1 MKQRKRKF
9 LTRVTAF
16 VLAMVLICPTMSVLA
31 ADVSESGVTEEGKDS
46 EIQTIPNNTEI
57 TEEEKTKI
65 ENVSETFVDEGE
77 VQENLVSKETEDE
90 IEQQMN
96 WTYVESSYLATPG
109 IQRIVVSWGEDAE
122 SVDDMTLKV
131 QGSNGIQEE
140 WAISNAVNNLYL
152 FEKEFTDESQSGT
165 YEATELTV
173 KVGTSEKT
181 FTMDEMGAEVLFGV
195 NEEYAGVE
203 ELRPIEDEMNTDNVS
218 ASVAIINEDGTLE
231 AEESIG
237 DALAQAMA
245 DVQASMP
252 STMSIQDES
261 TDTRAGNIVVAL
273 DPGHDANDR
282 GAAGNG
288 LREED
293 LTLKIANYCKEELEG
308 YNGVTVYM
316 TRTGAACP
324 YNKPG
329 ISCMADRVNAAYKAG
344 AKIFVSFHLNSFNGK
359 AYGAEVI
366 VPNKNWKPNVGIEGT
381 ELGNAV
387 LDELVKLG
395 LTKRKVYSK
404 DSTVNE
410 YYPDGSKSDY
420 FSVQI
425 HCKEK
430 GIPGIIVEHAFIDN
444 ANDANKYLKTEAG
457 LKSLGV
463 ADATGIA
470 KYLGLTKGK
479 WVEDKNGWKYQLSNG
494 VFAKKQ
500 LLTIDGKTYYF
511 DANGYR
517 VTGWQDISGKRYY
530 FMPDGHMHTGWLSF
544 GSTYYYMMPDGH
556 MHTGWLSFGSTYY
569 YLNEKGVRQTDWQ
582 TIDGNKYYFNK
593 DGVRQIGWQDIS
605 GKRYYFMLDGH
616 MHTGWLSFGSTYYY
630 MMPDGH
636 MHTGWLSFG
645 STYYYLNEKGVRQ
658 TGWKDINGKRYYFMP
673 DGHRHT
679 GWLSFGSTRYYLNQS
694 GEMQTGK
701 VLIDGTEY
709 FFNTD
714 GKLQELTGAGW
725 KTING
730 KKYYYNVAG
739 ERVTGWQD
747 IDGKRYYFM
756 PDGHMHTGWVSFGST
771 YYYMMP
777 DGHMHTGWLS
787 FGSTYYYLNEK
798 GVRQTGWQTIDGK
811 RYYFMPDGHRHTG
824 WLSFGSTRYY
834 MNQLGQMQTGKVLID
849 GKEYFFNA
857 DGKLQG
863 STGAGWQ
870 TINGKKYYY
879 NAAGEKVIGWQDIDG
894 KRYYFMPDGHMH
906 TGWLSFGSTYYYMMP
921 DGHMHTGWLSFGSTY
936 YYLNEK
942 GVRQTG
948 WQTIDGKRY
957 YFMPDGHMH
966 TGWLSFGSTYYYM
979 MPDGHMHTGWLS
991 FGSTY
996 YYLNEKGVRQTG
1008 WQTIDGKEYYFDE
1021 NGVRMTGYE
1030 ITGKTSV
1037 SASQMVQLFK
1047 KQGKTYPT
1055 KALSKGGATTI
1066 EDFVNIVY
1074 QEANAEGIK
1083 AEVVFCQS
1091 MVETGWLQFKGDVKA
1106 EQFNFAGLGAVGN
1119 GAGGADFSSYGINGV
1134 RMGIR
1139 AQVQHLKCY
1148 ANKDALVNPCV
1159 DPRWGEWLRGK
1170 APYVEWLA
1178 KEKNPNNIGWATDA
1192 DYGKKIIAL
1201 IKQL

>member
-1 MKQRKRKF
+1 
-9 LTRVTAF
+9 
-16 VLAMVLICPTMSVLA
+16 MSVLA

-237 DALAQAMA
+237 DALAQATA

-569 YLNEKGVRQTDWQ
+569 YLNEKGVRQTGWQ

-605 GKRYYFMLDGH
+605 GKRYYFMPDGH
-616 MHTGWLSFGSTYYY
+616 MHTGWVSFGSTYYY

-658 TGWKDINGKRYYFMP
+658 TGWQDINGKRYYFMP

-739 ERVTGWQD
+739 EKVTGWQD

-849 GKEYFFNA
+849 GKEYFFNV

-863 STGAGWQ
+863 STGAGWK

-879 NAAGEKVIGWQDIDG
+879 NAAGEKVTGWQDIDG

-921 DGHMHTGWLSFGSTY
+921 DGH
-936 YYLNEK
+936 
-942 GVRQTG
+942 R
-948 WQTIDGKRY
+948 
-957 YFMPDGHMH
+957 
-966 TGWLSFGSTYYYM
+966 
-979 MPDGHMHTGWLS
+979 HTGWLS

-1047 KQGKTYPT
+1047 KQGKAYPT

-1159 DPRWGEWLRGK
+1159 DPRWGDWLRGK

>member
-1 MKQRKRKF
+1 
-9 LTRVTAF
+9 
-16 VLAMVLICPTMSVLA
+16 MSVLA

-96 WTYVESSYLATPG
+96 WTYVESSYLVTPG

-203 ELRPIEDEMNTDNVS
+203 ELRPIEDEMNTDDVS

-237 DALAQAMA
+237 DALAQATA
-245 DVQASMP
+245 DVQVSMP

-517 VTGWQDISGKRYY
+517 VTGWQNISGKRYY

-605 GKRYYFMLDGH
+605 GKRYYFMPDGH

-658 TGWKDINGKRYYFMP
+658 TGWQDINGKRYYFMP

-849 GKEYFFNA
+849 GKEYFFNV

-863 STGAGWQ
+863 STGAGWK

-879 NAAGEKVIGWQDIDG
+879 NAAGEKVIGWQD
-894 KRYYFMPDGHMH
+894 
-906 TGWLSFGSTYYYMMP
+906 
-921 DGHMHTGWLSFGSTY
+921 
-936 YYLNEK
+936 
-942 GVRQTG
+942 
-948 WQTIDGKRY
+948 IDGKRY

-1091 MVETGWLQFKGDVKA
+1091 MIETGWLQFKGDVKA
-1106 EQFNFAGLGAVGN
+1106 EQFNFAGIGAVGN

>member
-1 MKQRKRKF
+1 
-9 LTRVTAF
+9 
-16 VLAMVLICPTMSVLA
+16 MSVLA

-237 DALAQAMA
+237 DALAQATA

-605 GKRYYFMLDGH
+605 GKRYYFMPDGH

-658 TGWKDINGKRYYFMP
+658 TGWQDINGKRYYFMP

-948 WQTIDGKRY
+948 WQTIDGK
-957 YFMPDGHMH
+957 
-966 TGWLSFGSTYYYM
+966 
-979 MPDGHMHTGWLS
+979 
-991 FGSTY
+991 
-996 YYLNEKGVRQTG
+996 
-1008 WQTIDGKEYYFDE
+1008 EYYFDE

>member
-237 DALAQAMA
+237 DALAQATA

-605 GKRYYFMLDGH
+605 GKRYYFM
-616 MHTGWLSFGSTYYY
+616 
-630 MMPDGH
+630 PDGH
-636 MHTGWLSFG
+636 MHTGWL
-645 STYYYLNEKGVRQ
+645 
-658 TGWKDINGKRYYFMP
+658 
-673 DGHRHT
+673 
-679 GWLSFGSTRYYLNQS
+679 
-694 GEMQTGK
+694 
-701 VLIDGTEY
+701 
-709 FFNTD
+709 
-714 GKLQELTGAGW
+714 
-725 KTING
+725 
-730 KKYYYNVAG
+730 
-739 ERVTGWQD
+739 
-747 IDGKRYYFM
+747 
-756 PDGHMHTGWVSFGST
+756 SFGST

-879 NAAGEKVIGWQDIDG
+879 NAAGEKVIGWQD
-894 KRYYFMPDGHMH
+894 
-906 TGWLSFGSTYYYMMP
+906 
-921 DGHMHTGWLSFGSTY
+921 
-936 YYLNEK
+936 
-942 GVRQTG
+942 
-948 WQTIDGKRY
+948 IDGKRY

>member
-237 DALAQAMA
+237 DALAQATA

-605 GKRYYFMLDGH
+605 GKRYYFMPDGH

-658 TGWKDINGKRYYFMP
+658 TGWQDINGKRYYFMP

-849 GKEYFFNA
+849 GKEYFFNV

-863 STGAGWQ
+863 STGAGWK

-948 WQTIDGKRY
+948 WK
-957 YFMPDGHMH
+957 
-966 TGWLSFGSTYYYM
+966 
-979 MPDGHMHTGWLS
+979 
-991 FGSTY
+991 
-996 YYLNEKGVRQTG
+996 
-1008 WQTIDGKEYYFDE
+1008 TIDGKEYYFDQ
-1021 NGVRMTGYE
+1021 NGICMNGYE

-1091 MVETGWLQFKGDVKA
+1091 MIETGWLQFKGDVKA
-1106 EQFNFAGLGAVGN
+1106 EQFNFAGIGAVGN

>member
-31 ADVSESGVTEEGKDS
+31 ADVSAGVVMDEREESEDQAIPDNTETTEVEKQEILEDTSEDGYEDLQENDLTEE
-46 EIQTIPNNTEI
+46 
-57 TEEEKTKI
+57 I
-65 ENVSETFVDEGE
+65 ENISDTFTDENEGKVE
-77 VQENLVSKETEDE
+77 EPYVTKETEDE
-90 IEQQMN
+90 IKQQMN
-96 WTYVESSYLATPG
+96 WTYVESSYLETPG
-109 IQRIVVSWGEDAE
+109 TQRIVVSWGEE
-122 SVDDMTLKV
+122 SVNVDSMTLKV

-203 ELRPIEDEMNTDNVS
+203 ELRSIEDEMNTDDVS
-218 ASVAIINEDGTLE
+218 ASVAIINEDGTLK

-237 DALAQAMA
+237 DALAQATA

-293 LTLKIANYCKEELEG
+293 LTLKIANYCKEELEE

-569 YLNEKGVRQTDWQ
+569 YMNQ
-582 TIDGNKYYFNK
+582 
-593 DGVRQIGWQDIS
+593 DGVR
-605 GKRYYFMLDGH
+605 
-616 MHTGWLSFGSTYYY
+616 
-630 MMPDGH
+630 
-636 MHTGWLSFG
+636 
-645 STYYYLNEKGVRQ
+645 V
-658 TGWKDINGKRYYFMP
+658 
-673 DGHRHT
+673 
-679 GWLSFGSTRYYLNQS
+679 
-694 GEMQTGK
+694 
-701 VLIDGTEY
+701 
-709 FFNTD
+709 
-714 GKLQELTGAGW
+714 
-725 KTING
+725 
-730 KKYYYNVAG
+730 
-739 ERVTGWQD
+739 
-747 IDGKRYYFM
+747 
-756 PDGHMHTGWVSFGST
+756 
-771 YYYMMP
+771 
-777 DGHMHTGWLS
+777 
-787 FGSTYYYLNEK
+787 
-798 GVRQTGWQTIDGK
+798 TGWQTIDGK
-811 RYYFMPDGHRHTG
+811 D
-824 WLSFGSTRYY
+824 
-834 MNQLGQMQTGKVLID
+834 
-849 GKEYFFNA
+849 
-857 DGKLQG
+857 
-863 STGAGWQ
+863 
-870 TINGKKYYY
+870 
-879 NAAGEKVIGWQDIDG
+879 
-894 KRYYFMPDGHMH
+894 
-906 TGWLSFGSTYYYMMP
+906 
-921 DGHMHTGWLSFGSTY
+921 
-936 YYLNEK
+936 
-942 GVRQTG
+942 
-948 WQTIDGKRY
+948 
-957 YFMPDGHMH
+957 
-966 TGWLSFGSTYYYM
+966 
-979 MPDGHMHTGWLS
+979 
-991 FGSTY
+991 
-996 YYLNEKGVRQTG
+996 
-1008 WQTIDGKEYYFDE
+1008 YYFDS
-1021 NGVRMTGYE
+1021 NGVRKDGYPIE
-1030 ITGKTSV
+1030 GKSEVTI
-1037 SASQMVQLFK
+1037 SQMIKMYK
-1047 KQGKTYPT
+1047 KQNKMYPSQ
-1055 KALSKGGATTI
+1055 ALAKGGAPTI

-1074 QEANAEGIK
+1074 QEAGVEGIK

-1091 MVETGWLQFKGDVKA
+1091 MLETGWLQFGGDVKV
-1106 EQFNFAGLGAVGN
+1106 EQFNFAGLGATGGGV
-1119 GAGGADFSSYGINGV
+1119 AGADFSSYGKDGV

-1148 ANKDALVNPCV
+1148 ANKEALINPCV

-1170 APYVEWLA
+1170 APYVEWLGI
-1178 KEKNPNNIGWATDA
+1178 KENPYGTGWAAGA
-1192 DYGKKIIAL
+1192 DYGNNIVKL
-1201 IKQL
+1201 IKSTKAL

>member
-1 MKQRKRKF
+1 
-9 LTRVTAF
+9 
-16 VLAMVLICPTMSVLA
+16 MSVLA

-237 DALAQAMA
+237 DALAQATA

-605 GKRYYFMLDGH
+605 GKRYYFM
-616 MHTGWLSFGSTYYY
+616 
-630 MMPDGH
+630 PDGH
-636 MHTGWLSFG
+636 MHTGWL
-645 STYYYLNEKGVRQ
+645 
-658 TGWKDINGKRYYFMP
+658 
-673 DGHRHT
+673 
-679 GWLSFGSTRYYLNQS
+679 
-694 GEMQTGK
+694 
-701 VLIDGTEY
+701 
-709 FFNTD
+709 
-714 GKLQELTGAGW
+714 
-725 KTING
+725 
-730 KKYYYNVAG
+730 
-739 ERVTGWQD
+739 
-747 IDGKRYYFM
+747 
-756 PDGHMHTGWVSFGST
+756 SFGST

-879 NAAGEKVIGWQDIDG
+879 NAAGEKVIGWQD
-894 KRYYFMPDGHMH
+894 
-906 TGWLSFGSTYYYMMP
+906 
-921 DGHMHTGWLSFGSTY
+921 
-936 YYLNEK
+936 
-942 GVRQTG
+942 
-948 WQTIDGKRY
+948 IDGKRY

>member
-1 MKQRKRKF
+1 
-9 LTRVTAF
+9 
-16 VLAMVLICPTMSVLA
+16 MSVLA

-237 DALAQAMA
+237 DALAQATA

-605 GKRYYFMLDGH
+605 GKRYYFM
-616 MHTGWLSFGSTYYY
+616 
-630 MMPDGH
+630 PDGH

-658 TGWKDINGKRYYFMP
+658 TGWQDINGKRYYFMP

-849 GKEYFFNA
+849 GKEYFFNV

-863 STGAGWQ
+863 STGAGWK

-948 WQTIDGKRY
+948 WK
-957 YFMPDGHMH
+957 
-966 TGWLSFGSTYYYM
+966 
-979 MPDGHMHTGWLS
+979 
-991 FGSTY
+991 
-996 YYLNEKGVRQTG
+996 
-1008 WQTIDGKEYYFDE
+1008 TIDGKEYYFDQ
-1021 NGVRMTGYE
+1021 NGICMNGYE

-1091 MVETGWLQFKGDVKA
+1091 MIETGWLQFKGDVKA
-1106 EQFNFAGLGAVGN
+1106 EQFNFAGIGAVGN

>member
-237 DALAQAMA
+237 DALAQATA

-605 GKRYYFMLDGH
+605 GKRYYFMPDGH

-658 TGWKDINGKRYYFMP
+658 TGWQDINGKRYYFMP

-849 GKEYFFNA
+849 GKEYFFNV

-863 STGAGWQ
+863 STGAGWK

-948 WQTIDGKRY
+948 WK
-957 YFMPDGHMH
+957 
-966 TGWLSFGSTYYYM
+966 
-979 MPDGHMHTGWLS
+979 
-991 FGSTY
+991 
-996 YYLNEKGVRQTG
+996 
-1008 WQTIDGKEYYFDE
+1008 TIDGKEYYFDQ
-1021 NGVRMTGYE
+1021 NGICMNGYE

-1083 AEVVFCQS
+1083 VEVVFCQS
-1091 MVETGWLQFKGDVKA
+1091 MIETGWLQFKGDVKA
-1106 EQFNFAGLGAVGN
+1106 EQFNFAGIGAVGN

>member
-57 TEEEKTKI
+57 TEEEKTKT

-109 IQRIVVSWGEDAE
+109 IQRIVVSWGEVAE

-237 DALAQAMA
+237 DALAQATA

-605 GKRYYFMLDGH
+605 GKRYYFMPDGH

-658 TGWKDINGKRYYFMP
+658 TGWQDINGKRYYFMP

-849 GKEYFFNA
+849 GKEYFFNV

-863 STGAGWQ
+863 STGAGWK

-879 NAAGEKVIGWQDIDG
+879 NAAGEKVIGWQD
-894 KRYYFMPDGHMH
+894 
-906 TGWLSFGSTYYYMMP
+906 
-921 DGHMHTGWLSFGSTY
+921 
-936 YYLNEK
+936 
-942 GVRQTG
+942 
-948 WQTIDGKRY
+948 IDGKRY

-1091 MVETGWLQFKGDVKA
+1091 MIETGWLQFKGDVKA
-1106 EQFNFAGLGAVGN
+1106 EQFNFAGIGAVGN